1 MNLKR
6 CTLAASALCLV
17 LHGAARGA
25 EGTITGGGSY
35 VGPARAM
42 GGAPAT
48 LAVPIPASPPSLP
61 SAAPFAAPS
70 AAPAAE
76 RSPGIR
82 PPAPPPA
89 VAPVITPE
97 ELQRIAQRATVLQ
110 DLPQTLT
117 LYVGQMVLV
126 KMPGVARV
134 AIGSGKVMEARV
146 LDGANLLITAQ
157 DAGDSTLHVWEKG
170 GRVRKLKVRVNVV
183 DLERIA
189 EELREITHGI
199 TGVNIRRVG
208 ERVILDGSN
217 LDPAAVERLNTIAQL
232 YAPAA
237 VSLATADRIRVDRM
251 VDIQVRIVEFTK
263 TALDDLGVRWQSS
276 GDGFNFGLFSDI
288 AGNGRYR
295 ILPDNSGFN
304 TSTPEGAAFLAQR
317 HRSPQAYFGLAT
329 SLTSQINLLVQ
340 RGNAYLLAS
349 PNLSTRSGGEAK
361 FLAGGEIPLPALSTQ
376 GAGSVE
382 FKPYGVR
389 LNIKPIADG
398 EGNISGSILTEVSSI
413 DRSVAVQGI
422 PGLLIRRT
430 DTEFN
435 VKAGETIVLS
445 GLLSRESTRSSD
457 GVPGLRKAPVIGRA
471 FRADTDNDKEQEVV
485 VFITPRVV
493 DPSYSQPRI
502 ERARQ
507 IEGDVSRNFETL
519 TEDRSDPERRRPP
532 PPAAS
537 IDGLV
542 PPAPPRESEAPDN
555 PLGSPAN
562 PIAP

>member
-1 MNLKR
+1 
-6 CTLAASALCLV
+6 
-17 LHGAARGA
+17 
-25 EGTITGGGSY
+25 
-35 VGPARAM
+35 
-42 GGAPAT
+42 
-48 LAVPIPASPPSLP
+48 
-61 SAAPFAAPS
+61 
-70 AAPAAE
+70 
-76 RSPGIR
+76 
-82 PPAPPPA
+82 
-89 VAPVITPE
+89 
-97 ELQRIAQRATVLQ
+97 
-110 DLPQTLT
+110 
-117 LYVGQMVLV
+117 
-126 KMPGVARV
+126 
-134 AIGSGKVMEARV
+134 
-146 LDGANLLITAQ
+146 
-157 DAGDSTLHVWEKG
+157 
-170 GRVRKLKVRVNVV
+170 
-183 DLERIA
+183 
-189 EELREITHGI
+189 
-199 TGVNIRRVG
+199 
-208 ERVILDGSN
+208 
-217 LDPAAVERLNTIAQL
+217 
-232 YAPAA
+232 
-237 VSLATADRIRVDRM
+237 
-251 VDIQVRIVEFTK
+251 
-263 TALDDLGVRWQSS
+263 
-276 GDGFNFGLFSDI
+276 
-288 AGNGRYR
+288 
-295 ILPDNSGFN
+295 
-304 TSTPEGAAFLAQR
+304 
-317 HRSPQAYFGLAT
+317 
-329 SLTSQINLLVQ
+329 
-340 RGNAYLLAS
+340 
-349 PNLSTRSGGEAK
+349 
-361 FLAGGEIPLPALSTQ
+361 
-376 GAGSVE
+376 
-382 FKPYGVR
+382 VR